1 MQRLKEPMGFG
12 EAYVA
17 SQEELEDAILGLG
30 MSIRKEEV
38 AAVEAL
44 GAFGDLQ
51 LNSYDVAIALAKRVG
66 KNMGKLETNPSKA
79 DVGIRI
85 DVNSKNRGT
94 IIGFEEDRHLI
105 LLDGDE
111 EGKYFNLKLTN
122 CMLYGREIVEDTP
135 GQKVEFI
142 GPRPGQARSEKLA
155 AMGINKG
162 MIGKLVKVDGGG
174 EARHRCSATVE
185 FDNGTTAE
193 VELEK
198 RIPDELRADGER
210 PERRHLGGRR
220 DGGRAGE

>member
-1 MQRLKEPMGFG
+1 
-12 EAYVA
+12 
-17 SQEELEDAILGLG
+17 

-122 CMLYGREIVEDTP
+122 CMLYGRVS
-135 GQKVEFI
+135 
-142 GPRPGQARSEKLA
+142 PRLFFYFLFFALCIFLSHVFR
-155 AMGINKG
+155 
-162 MIGKLVKVDGGG
+162 
-174 EARHRCSATVE
+174 
-185 FDNGTTAE
+185 
-193 VELEK
+193 
-198 RIPDELRADGER
+198 R
-210 PERRHLGGRR
+210 PLFFLSC
-220 DGGRAGE
+220 